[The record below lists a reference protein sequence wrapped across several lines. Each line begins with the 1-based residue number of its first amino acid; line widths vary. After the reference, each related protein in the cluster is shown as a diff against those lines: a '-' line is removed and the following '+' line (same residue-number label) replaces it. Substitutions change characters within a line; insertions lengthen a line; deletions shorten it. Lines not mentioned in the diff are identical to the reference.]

1 MIDNKLFNTD
11 LNGFLSQVKNN
22 NIFYLGFLTLAVI
35 IIIYYCYEKT
45 NKFTNVKFTNVKSM
59 HLNGKNGVCKGEIP
73 KIDEI
78 IIRNMIELPNR
89 DPRMLTTSMVI
100 PEITSSNEM
109 QKQTRMEILNMFY
122 NTFDDDTT
130 SIKSRPQGM
139 YLIP

>member
-59 HLNGKNGVCKGEIP
+59 HLTGKNSSCKGEIP
-73 KIDEI
+73 KIDEA

>member
-1 MIDNKLFNTD
+1 
-11 LNGFLSQVKNN
+11 
-22 NIFYLGFLTLAVI
+22 
-35 IIIYYCYEKT
+35 
-45 NKFTNVKFTNVKSM
+45 M
-59 HLNGKNGVCKGEIP
+59 HLNGKNGSCKGEIP
-73 KIDEI
+73 KIDEV

>member
-45 NKFTNVKFTNVKSM
+45 NKFTNVKFTNVKLM